1 LPGPWPR
8 AVSRSAHQRRRHKPG
23 LVEMI
28 FCVDDETKAHAA
40 LHGTEGENVG
50 VAD

>member
-1 LPGPWPR
+1 MVG
-8 AVSRSAHQRRRHKPG
+8 HKPG

-28 FCVDDETKAHAA
+28 FCVDDEAKAHAA
-40 LHGTEGENVG
+40 LHGEEVPNVG